1 MMLFACA
8 GMVFV
13 HSSGYYVLV
22 LLLHHCHIIACNC
35 IAYSTLAYIWISSQ
49 LSTHKVFEGHRTAE
63 VIFVDVGVDSDTD
76 AYTEGEKKR
85 KKRSTFLMLLL
96 CSS

>member
-1 MMLFACA
+1 MLFACA

-22 LLLHHCHIIACNC
+22 LVLHHCHIIAYNC

-49 LSTHKVFEGHRTAE
+49 LSTHKVFEGHQTAE
-63 VIFVDVGVDSDTD
+63 VIFDDIGVDSDTD

-85 KKRSTFLMLLL
+85 KEKRSTFLMLLF